1 MRRAI
6 LLLAAALAAR
16 ANAGTATPPS
26 SPPIEALHA
35 AAAYSAAREDLLPR
49 AGRRPGRL
57 RGLPERGA
65 ATRPH
70 ELASGTKSFSGVMA
84 AAAVKDGLLRLDER
98 VVDSISE
105 WRVDPR
111 KAKVTVRQLLSLT
124 SGVKT
129 GGERGR
135 VPTYADA
142 VAAPLADA
150 PGQRFSYGAVP
161 FQVFGEVMRRKLAP
175 RGEGPLEYLR
185 RRVLDPIGLSA
196 GRWRRGGRQPAPPSG
211 AALTARDW
219 AKLGEPA
226 RLGGRRNGVAPR
238 PGSAGRLL
246 RGDGGEPT
254 LRPELVAEPA
264 DRPASR
270 AEYSRPP
277 AERGLLVG
285 GARRPARPRLRGGC
299 GRPAALREPWT
310 FPGRRE
316 AGEGDSSCAP
326 GRENRLL
333 RRRFP
338 GAPPRPAV
346 RALIVQ
352 RDDAPYTAPSVTSE
366 AASFTA
372 SVRTAS
378 VFATSSRLS
387 SDFFSSRFVRFRSS
401 WMDDTTLLWSS
412 SEATTAFQ

>member
-1 MRRAI
+1 MGSQRARPICRIVPSASTVRRGRRRGRISLARRDSEGRFPRERRRRSARVNRYRVPRVESAVRRAI

-35 AAAYSAAREDLLPR
+35 AAAYSAAREGISFLVLVE
-49 AGRRPGRL
+49 GRVVFEDYPNG
-57 RGLPERGA
+57 GA

-196 GRWRRGGRQPAPPSG
+196 GRWRRGVDGNPHLPSG

-219 AKLGEPA
+219 AKLGELV
-226 RLGGRRNGVAPR
+226 RLGGRRNGVALLDPEALDACFEGTAANPR
-238 PGSAGRLL
+238 YGLSWWLNRPIDRPLALSIPVLRRNAASLWEVPGVPRDLVFAAGAGDQRLYVSRGRSLVVVRQAKGILRAL
-246 RGDGGEPT
+246 RG
-254 LRPELVAEPA
+254 
-264 DRPASR
+264 
-270 AEYSRPP
+270 
-277 AERGLLVG
+277 ERTGFSDAAFLGLL
-285 GARRPARPRLRGGC
+285 L
-299 GRPAALREPWT
+299 
-310 FPGRRE
+310 
-316 AGEGDSSCAP
+316 
-326 GRENRLL
+326 
-333 RRRFP
+333 
-338 GAPPRPAV
+338 APPSGP
-346 RALIVQ
+346 
-352 RDDAPYTAPSVTSE
+352 
-366 AASFTA
+366 
-372 SVRTAS
+372 
-378 VFATSSRLS
+378 
-387 SDFFSSRFVRFRSS
+387 
-401 WMDDTTLLWSS
+401 
-412 SEATTAFQ
+412 